1 MKRWILRFSKGLNVI
16 VLPAMTIAAPTMPFI
31 FQMEYAVVLLIVA
44 HSVGEA
50 WRQPS
55 PTRADRVAAGL
66 AVAGLVV
73 SGLLLLMLM
82 MTSAIYRFIHQ
93 PSQPFISQV

>member
-1 MKRWILRFSKGLNVI
+1 MKRWTLRFSKGLNVI
-16 VLPAMTIAAPTMPFI
+16 VLPAMTIAAPTMPHV
-31 FQMEYAVVLLIVA
+31 FQLGYTVALLIVP
-44 HSVGEA
+44 HSVGED

-55 PTRADRVAAGL
+55 ATRADRVAAGL
-66 AVAGLVV
+66 AVTSLVL
-73 SGLLLLMLM
+73 SGLLLTLM

>member
-16 VLPAMTIAAPTMPFI
+16 VLPAMTIAAPTIPLV
-31 FQMEYAVVLLIVA
+31 FQLGYTVVLLIVA
-44 HSVGEA
+44 HSVSEE

-66 AVAGLVV
+66 AVTGLVL
-73 SGLLLLMLM
+73 SGLLLMLM